1 MTSAILR
8 RCLGE
13 DTGWIRP
20 YLSEVANDDW
30 SGLMYSEVRVLP
42 LYNLSLVLFYMEG
55 FLHFLGWPEAY
66 FKETT
71 DAQGEGLRRIVDGV
85 KFRRRSRWNRMQI
98 RIRRAFL
105 LHGSVLLQTLV
116 FEYGAFVAP
125 FLAIP
130 FDWCGLSSVRC
141 WYEKS
146 AAARDGYIVA
156 AR

>member
-66 FKETT
+66 FEETT

-105 LHGSVLLQTLV
+105 LRGSAFLLRSYSSTVPSRYRFLPSPFWLVRVKISPVLV
-116 FEYGAFVAP
+116 REV
-125 FLAIP
+125 
-130 FDWCGLSSVRC
+130 SS
-141 WYEKS
+141 S
-146 AAARDGYIVA
+146 P
-156 AR
+156 